1 MKLAEI
7 VEHLSPQKIAG
18 SKKVGV
24 DLKLYLGDKKL
35 SFADD
40 KFDSS
45 DEQAEA
51 PDTIVKP

>member
-24 DLKLYLGDKKL
+24 EMKLYLGDKKL